1 MNPLDNLPPGS
12 VINNT
17 AEIHFDENPAI
28 VTNTTYHTIF
38 DCASFTGTTGDLEFC
53 EGDNALLSAEQE
65 YAETY
70 TWSINDEAAGAGSTI
85 HLGNLIAVVYNI
97 GVYVENPLCGSTS
110 EEILLVLEN
119 PTANAGEDQE
129 ICFGESAI
137 LEASG
142 GDEYEWNNGLGNG
155 PEHTVSP
162 ETYTSYIVTASNIL
176 GCYDVDAVT
185 VIVHDLP
192 ETIITES
199 GSTLAAPDGST

>member
-1 MNPLDNLPPGS
+1 M
-12 VINNT
+12 INNT

-70 TWSINDEAAGAGSTI
+70 TWSINDGAAGAGSTI
-85 HLGNLIAVVYNI
+85 HLGKLIAVVYNI

-119 PTANAGEDQE
+119 PTANDKLAVVLP
-129 ICFGESAI
+129 CKNCAI
-137 LEASG
+137 KIYNA
-142 GDEYEWNNGLGNG
+142 LGQVVRI
-155 PEHTVSP
+155 EQTVS
-162 ETYTSYIVTASNIL
+162 SVIKNI
-176 GCYDVDAVT
+176 DVSAF
-185 VIVHDLP
+185 P
-192 ETIITES
+192 A
-199 GSTLAAPDGST
+199 GS